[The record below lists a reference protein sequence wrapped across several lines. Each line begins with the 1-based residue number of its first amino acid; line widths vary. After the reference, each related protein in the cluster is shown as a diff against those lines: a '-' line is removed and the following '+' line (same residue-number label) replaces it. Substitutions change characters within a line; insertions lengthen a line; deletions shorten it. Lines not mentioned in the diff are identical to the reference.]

1 MNVHSSA
8 NHAPALRFEGLNWV
22 ASSPL
27 PRDRE
32 PSHRLHEPDHLINS
46 VDPVTGHDISDVS
59 SHPHLQDGKLTIY
72 FESEQTMREFLNTPL
87 NHPYEHSLGNLPD
100 DVCRGG

>member
-1 MNVHSSA
+1 MNVQRSENDTA
-8 NHAPALRFEGLNWV
+8 ALRFGDLNWV

-32 PSHRLHEPDHLINS
+32 PSHRLHEPDHMINTI
-46 VDPVTGHDISDVS
+46 DPITGHDISDVS

-72 FESEQTMREFLNTPL
+72 FESEETREAFLNTPL
-87 NHPYEHSLGNLPD
+87 NHPYEHALGELPED
-100 DVCRGG
+100 ASRGG

>member
-1 MNVHSSA
+1 MNAQRTA
-8 NHAPALRFEGLNWV
+8 NYAPALRFEDLNWV

-32 PSHRLHEPDHLINS
+32 PSHRLHEPDHMINT
-46 VDPVTGHDISDVS
+46 VDPVTGHDINDVR

-72 FESEQTMREFLNTPL
+72 FESEETMKAFLNTPL
-87 NHPYEHSLGNLPD
+87 NHPYEHALGDLPD
-100 DVCRGG
+100 DASRGG